1 MYNHIDNSKLED
13 IIFYDIDKA
22 IKSYRQF
29 AQKNI
34 KDSNINITIDQWL
47 ILKSIKDNLG
57 LTQKKIAEMVFKDY
71 ASVTRIIETLVK
83 RSYLKRSFHETD
95 RRRYKLELTSK
106 ANKTLKKLLPIIHS
120 NRSQG
125 LEGVSLR
132 ALKQMQKTLKTI
144 IDNCSNT

>member
-1 MYNHIDNSKLED
+1 MNESVDKSKLED

-34 KDSNINITIDQWL
+34 KASNINVTIDQWL
-47 ILKSIKDNLG
+47 ILKSIKDNPG
-57 LTQKKIAEMVFKDY
+57 LTQKEIAEMVFKDY
-71 ASVTRIIETLVK
+71 ASVTRIIETLVN

-95 RRRYKLELTSK
+95 RRRYKLELTPD

-120 NRSQG
+120 NRLQG
-125 LEGVSLR
+125 LEGVSKH
-132 ALKQMQKTLKTI
+132 ALQQMQKTLKAI